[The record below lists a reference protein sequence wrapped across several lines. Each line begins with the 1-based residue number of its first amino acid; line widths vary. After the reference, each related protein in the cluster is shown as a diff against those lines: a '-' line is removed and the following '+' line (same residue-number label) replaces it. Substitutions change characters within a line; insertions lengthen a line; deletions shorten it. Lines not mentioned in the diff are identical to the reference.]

1 MLYYIYVLSGPLKG
15 IITPLLPNQYSLIL
29 HSKEHI
35 ENKIENEKLTL
46 YIPCNKKEHEKIIT
60 IMLDEHNTKNNK
72 YKIEDGLISKEISKE
87 LPLELDKPIYIN
99 NFPIFL
105 ISHKDDLSI
114 TSFDLSSKKWTINR
128 KIIVSFIL
136 VIVFFIVSFT
146 FMNGST
152 TLQNKPKELAFKS
165 IYLNEYKGENGYL
178 YIYTEPYSSKNL
190 IKDSDSKTKI
200 LFLNKEKIIK
210 LATNNKIH
218 VTLKDNTKPIVSF
231 FYYNKNEKLKI
242 IQAIN
247 DNFPKNCQPIIKELS
262 IAKIVEEINKLNFT
276 KTIGYTIEEK
286 NNGLIFIFDDE
297 LSVNDKEKFNAYI
310 KKQAAIFGRKFIFY
324 RENKVNINLK
334 NKAMLQEDNG
344 YIFLDNQ
351 HRYFPQG

>member
-114 TSFDLSSKKWTINR
+114 TSFDLNSKKWTINR
-128 KIIVSFIL
+128 KIIVSFIF
-136 VIVFFIVSFT
+136 VIAFFIVSFT
-146 FMNGST
+146 FMDVSK
-152 TLQNKPKELAFKS
+152 LLENKPKELAFKS
-165 IYLNEYKGENGYL
+165 SYSNEFKGENGYL
-178 YIYTEPYSSKNL
+178 CIYTEPYSSKNL

-200 LFLNKEKIIK
+200 SFLNKEKIIK

-231 FYYNKNEKLKI
+231 FYYNK
-242 IQAIN
+242 
-247 DNFPKNCQPIIKELS
+247 
-262 IAKIVEEINKLNFT
+262 
-276 KTIGYTIEEK
+276 
-286 NNGLIFIFDDE
+286 
-297 LSVNDKEKFNAYI
+297 
-310 KKQAAIFGRKFIFY
+310 
-324 RENKVNINLK
+324 
-334 NKAMLQEDNG
+334 
-344 YIFLDNQ
+344 
-351 HRYFPQG
+351 

>member
-105 ISHKDDLSI
+105 ISQKDDLSI
-114 TSFDLSSKKWTINR
+114 TSFDLNSKKWTINR

-146 FMNGST
+146 FMNFSQP
-152 TLQNKPKELAFKS
+152 LENKPKELAFKS
-165 IYLNEYKGENGYL
+165 LYSNEFKGENGYL
-178 YIYTEPYSSKNL
+178 CIYTEPYSSKNL

-200 LFLNKEKIIK
+200 SFLNKEKIIK

-231 FYYNKNEKLKI
+231 FL
-242 IQAIN
+242 
-247 DNFPKNCQPIIKELS
+247 L
-262 IAKIVEEINKLNFT
+262 
-276 KTIGYTIEEK
+276 
-286 NNGLIFIFDDE
+286 
-297 LSVNDKEKFNAYI
+297 
-310 KKQAAIFGRKFIFY
+310 
-324 RENKVNINLK
+324 
-334 NKAMLQEDNG
+334 
-344 YIFLDNQ
+344 
-351 HRYFPQG
+351 

>member
-114 TSFDLSSKKWTINR
+114 TSFDLNSKKWTINR
-128 KIIVSFIL
+128 KIIVSFIF
-136 VIVFFIVSFT
+136 VIAFFIVSFT
-146 FMNGST
+146 FMDVSK
-152 TLQNKPKELAFKS
+152 LLENKPKELAFKS
-165 IYLNEYKGENGYL
+165 SYSNEFKGENGYL
-178 YIYTEPYSSKNL
+178 CIYTEPYSSKNL
-190 IKDSDSKTKI
+190 IKDSDS
-200 LFLNKEKIIK
+200 
-210 LATNNKIH
+210 
-218 VTLKDNTKPIVSF
+218 
-231 FYYNKNEKLKI
+231 
-242 IQAIN
+242 
-247 DNFPKNCQPIIKELS
+247 
-262 IAKIVEEINKLNFT
+262 
-276 KTIGYTIEEK
+276 
-286 NNGLIFIFDDE
+286 
-297 LSVNDKEKFNAYI
+297 
-310 KKQAAIFGRKFIFY
+310 
-324 RENKVNINLK
+324 
-334 NKAMLQEDNG
+334 
-344 YIFLDNQ
+344 
-351 HRYFPQG
+351 

>member
-29 HSKEHI
+29 HSTEHI
-35 ENKIENEKLTL
+35 ENKVENEKLTL

-60 IMLDEHNTKNNK
+60 IILDEHNTKNNK
-72 YKIEDGLISKEISKE
+72 YKIEDSLNSKEISKE

-99 NFPIFL
+99 NLPIFL
-105 ISHKDDLSI
+105 ISYKDDLSI
-114 TSFDLSSKKWTINR
+114 TSFDLNSKKWTINR

-136 VIVFFIVSFT
+136 VIVFFIISFSFINVSKP
-146 FMNGST
+146 
-152 TLQNKPKELAFKS
+152 LEKKPKELTFKS
-165 IYLNEYKGENGYL
+165 IYSNEFKGKNGYL
-178 YIYTEPYSSKNL
+178 CIYIAPYDSKNL
-190 IKDSDSKTKI
+190 IKNSELKTKN
-200 LFLNKEKIIK
+200 LFLNKEKIIR
-210 LATNNKIH
+210 LTTNNKIH

-247 DNFPKNCQPIIKELS
+247 ENFPKNCQPIIKELS
-262 IAKIVEEINKLNFT
+262 IAKIIEDINKLSFT

-286 NNGLIFIFDDE
+286 NNGLTFIFDEE
-297 LSVNDKEKFNAYI
+297 LNVNDKEKFNTYI
-310 KKQAAIFGRKFIFY
+310 KKQTAIFGRKFIFY
-324 RENKVNINLK
+324 RENKVNNNLK

>member
-114 TSFDLSSKKWTINR
+114 TSFDLNSKKWTINR
-128 KIIVSFIL
+128 KIIVSFIF
-136 VIVFFIVSFT
+136 VIAFFIVSFT
-146 FMNGST
+146 FMDVSK
-152 TLQNKPKELAFKS
+152 LLENKPKELAFKS
-165 IYLNEYKGENGYL
+165 SYSNEFKGENGYL
-178 YIYTEPYSSKNL
+178 CIYTEPYSSKNL

-200 LFLNKEKIIK
+200 SFLNKEKIIK

-231 FYYNKNEKLKI
+231 L
-242 IQAIN
+242 
-247 DNFPKNCQPIIKELS
+247 L
-262 IAKIVEEINKLNFT
+262 
-276 KTIGYTIEEK
+276 
-286 NNGLIFIFDDE
+286 
-297 LSVNDKEKFNAYI
+297 
-310 KKQAAIFGRKFIFY
+310 
-324 RENKVNINLK
+324 
-334 NKAMLQEDNG
+334 
-344 YIFLDNQ
+344 
-351 HRYFPQG
+351 

>member
-114 TSFDLSSKKWTINR
+114 TSFDLNSKKWTINR
-128 KIIVSFIL
+128 KIIVSFIF
-136 VIVFFIVSFT
+136 VIAFFIVSFT
-146 FMNGST
+146 FMDVSK
-152 TLQNKPKELAFKS
+152 LLENKPKELAFKS
-165 IYLNEYKGENGYL
+165 SYSNEFKGENGYL
-178 YIYTEPYSSKNL
+178 CIYTEPYSSKNL

-200 LFLNKEKIIK
+200 
-210 LATNNKIH
+210 
-218 VTLKDNTKPIVSF
+218 SF
-231 FYYNKNEKLKI
+231 
-242 IQAIN
+242 
-247 DNFPKNCQPIIKELS
+247 
-262 IAKIVEEINKLNFT
+262 
-276 KTIGYTIEEK
+276 
-286 NNGLIFIFDDE
+286 
-297 LSVNDKEKFNAYI
+297 
-310 KKQAAIFGRKFIFY
+310 
-324 RENKVNINLK
+324 
-334 NKAMLQEDNG
+334 
-344 YIFLDNQ
+344 
-351 HRYFPQG
+351 

>member
-114 TSFDLSSKKWTINR
+114 TSFDLNSKKWTINR
-128 KIIVSFIL
+128 KIIVSFIF
-136 VIVFFIVSFT
+136 VIAFFIVSFT
-146 FMNGST
+146 FIDVSK
-152 TLQNKPKELAFKS
+152 LLENKPKELAFKS
-165 IYLNEYKGENGYL
+165 SYSNEFKGENGYL
-178 YIYTEPYSSKNL
+178 CIYTEPYSSKNL

-200 LFLNKEKIIK
+200 SFLNKEKIIK

-231 FYYNKNEKLKI
+231 FI
-242 IQAIN
+242 
-247 DNFPKNCQPIIKELS
+247 IIKMKS
-262 IAKIVEEINKLNFT
+262 
-276 KTIGYTIEEK
+276 
-286 NNGLIFIFDDE
+286 
-297 LSVNDKEKFNAYI
+297 
-310 KKQAAIFGRKFIFY
+310 
-324 RENKVNINLK
+324 
-334 NKAMLQEDNG
+334 
-344 YIFLDNQ
+344 
-351 HRYFPQG
+351 

>member
-1 MLYYIYVLSGPLKG
+1 KG

-114 TSFDLSSKKWTINR
+114 TSFDLNSKKWTINR
-128 KIIVSFIL
+128 KIIVSFIF
-136 VIVFFIVSFT
+136 VIAFFIVSFT
-146 FMNGST
+146 FMDVSK
-152 TLQNKPKELAFKS
+152 LLENKPKELAFKS
-165 IYLNEYKGENGYL
+165 SYSNEFKGENGYL
-178 YIYTEPYSSKNL
+178 CIYTEPYSSKNL

-200 LFLNKEKIIK
+200 SFLNKEKIIK

-218 VTLKDNTKPIVSF
+218 VTLKDNTKP
-231 FYYNKNEKLKI
+231 
-242 IQAIN
+242 
-247 DNFPKNCQPIIKELS
+247 
-262 IAKIVEEINKLNFT
+262 
-276 KTIGYTIEEK
+276 
-286 NNGLIFIFDDE
+286 
-297 LSVNDKEKFNAYI
+297 
-310 KKQAAIFGRKFIFY
+310 
-324 RENKVNINLK
+324 
-334 NKAMLQEDNG
+334 
-344 YIFLDNQ
+344 
-351 HRYFPQG
+351 

>member
-35 ENKIENEKLTL
+35 EN
-46 YIPCNKKEHEKIIT
+46 
-60 IMLDEHNTKNNK
+60 
-72 YKIEDGLISKEISKE
+72 KIEDGLISKEISKE

-114 TSFDLSSKKWTINR
+114 TSFDLNSKKWTINR
-128 KIIVSFIL
+128 KIIVSFIF
-136 VIVFFIVSFT
+136 VIAFFIVSFT
-146 FMNGST
+146 FMDVSK
-152 TLQNKPKELAFKS
+152 LLENKPKELAFKS
-165 IYLNEYKGENGYL
+165 SYSNEFKGENGYL
-178 YIYTEPYSSKNL
+178 CIYTEPYSSKNL

-200 LFLNKEKIIK
+200 SFLNKEKIIK

-286 NNGLIFIFDDE
+286 
-297 LSVNDKEKFNAYI
+297 K
-310 KKQAAIFGRKFIFY
+310 
-324 RENKVNINLK
+324 
-334 NKAMLQEDNG
+334 
-344 YIFLDNQ
+344 
-351 HRYFPQG
+351 

>member
-1 MLYYIYVLSGPLKG
+1 
-15 IITPLLPNQYSLIL
+15 
-29 HSKEHI
+29 
-35 ENKIENEKLTL
+35 
-46 YIPCNKKEHEKIIT
+46 
-60 IMLDEHNTKNNK
+60 
-72 YKIEDGLISKEISKE
+72 
-87 LPLELDKPIYIN
+87 LE
-99 NFPIFL
+99 
-105 ISHKDDLSI
+105 
-114 TSFDLSSKKWTINR
+114 
-128 KIIVSFIL
+128 
-136 VIVFFIVSFT
+136 
-146 FMNGST
+146 
-152 TLQNKPKELAFKS
+152 NKPKELAFKS
-165 IYLNEYKGENGYL
+165 SYSNEFKGENGYL
-178 YIYTEPYSSKNL
+178 CIYTEPYSSKNL

-200 LFLNKEKIIK
+200 SFLNKEKIIK

-286 NNGLIFIFDDE
+286 NNGLIFIFDDK

-310 KKQAAIFGRKFIFY
+310 KKQAAFFGRKFIFY

>member
-114 TSFDLSSKKWTINR
+114 TSFDLNSKKWTINR
-128 KIIVSFIL
+128 KIIVSFIF
-136 VIVFFIVSFT
+136 VIAFFIVSFT
-146 FMNGST
+146 FMDVSK
-152 TLQNKPKELAFKS
+152 LLENKPKELAFKS
-165 IYLNEYKGENGYL
+165 SYSNEFKGENGYL
-178 YIYTEPYSSKNL
+178 CIYTEPYSSKNL

-200 LFLNKEKIIK
+200 SFLNKEKIIK
-210 LATNNKIH
+210 LATNNK
-218 VTLKDNTKPIVSF
+218 
-231 FYYNKNEKLKI
+231 
-242 IQAIN
+242 
-247 DNFPKNCQPIIKELS
+247 
-262 IAKIVEEINKLNFT
+262 
-276 KTIGYTIEEK
+276 
-286 NNGLIFIFDDE
+286 
-297 LSVNDKEKFNAYI
+297 
-310 KKQAAIFGRKFIFY
+310 
-324 RENKVNINLK
+324 
-334 NKAMLQEDNG
+334 
-344 YIFLDNQ
+344 
-351 HRYFPQG
+351 

>member
-114 TSFDLSSKKWTINR
+114 TSFDLNSKKWTINR
-128 KIIVSFIL
+128 KIIVSFIF
-136 VIVFFIVSFT
+136 VIAFFIVSFT
-146 FMNGST
+146 FMDVSK
-152 TLQNKPKELAFKS
+152 LLENKPKELAFKS
-165 IYLNEYKGENGYL
+165 SYSNEFKGENGYL
-178 YIYTEPYSSKNL
+178 CIYTEPYSSKNL
-190 IKDSDSKTKI
+190 IKDSDSK
-200 LFLNKEKIIK
+200 
-210 LATNNKIH
+210 
-218 VTLKDNTKPIVSF
+218 
-231 FYYNKNEKLKI
+231 KN
-242 IQAIN
+242 
-247 DNFPKNCQPIIKELS
+247 
-262 IAKIVEEINKLNFT
+262 
-276 KTIGYTIEEK
+276 
-286 NNGLIFIFDDE
+286 FIFE
-297 LSVNDKEKFNAYI
+297 
-310 KKQAAIFGRKFIFY
+310 QRKNYQIS
-324 RENKVNINLK
+324 N
-334 NKAMLQEDNG
+334 
-344 YIFLDNQ
+344 
-351 HRYFPQG
+351 

>member
-114 TSFDLSSKKWTINR
+114 TSFDLNSKKWTINR
-128 KIIVSFIL
+128 KIIVSFIF
-136 VIVFFIVSFT
+136 VIAFFIVSFT
-146 FMNGST
+146 FMDVSK
-152 TLQNKPKELAFKS
+152 LLENKPKELAFKS
-165 IYLNEYKGENGYL
+165 SYSNEFKGENGYL
-178 YIYTEPYSSKNL
+178 CIYTEPYSSKNL

-200 LFLNKEKIIK
+200 SFLNKEKIIK

-231 FYYNKNEKLKI
+231 FL
-242 IQAIN
+242 
-247 DNFPKNCQPIIKELS
+247 L
-262 IAKIVEEINKLNFT
+262 
-276 KTIGYTIEEK
+276 
-286 NNGLIFIFDDE
+286 
-297 LSVNDKEKFNAYI
+297 
-310 KKQAAIFGRKFIFY
+310 
-324 RENKVNINLK
+324 
-334 NKAMLQEDNG
+334 
-344 YIFLDNQ
+344 
-351 HRYFPQG
+351 

>member
-114 TSFDLSSKKWTINR
+114 TSFDLNSKKWTINR
-128 KIIVSFIL
+128 KIIVSFIF
-136 VIVFFIVSFT
+136 VIAFFIVSFT
-146 FMNGST
+146 FMDVSK
-152 TLQNKPKELAFKS
+152 LLENKPKELAFKS
-165 IYLNEYKGENGYL
+165 SYSNEFKGENGYL
-178 YIYTEPYSSKNL
+178 CIYTEPYSSKNL

-200 LFLNKEKIIK
+200 SFLNKEK
-210 LATNNKIH
+210 
-218 VTLKDNTKPIVSF
+218 
-231 FYYNKNEKLKI
+231 
-242 IQAIN
+242 
-247 DNFPKNCQPIIKELS
+247 LS
-262 IAKIVEEINKLNFT
+262 N
-276 KTIGYTIEEK
+276 
-286 NNGLIFIFDDE
+286 
-297 LSVNDKEKFNAYI
+297 
-310 KKQAAIFGRKFIFY
+310 
-324 RENKVNINLK
+324 
-334 NKAMLQEDNG
+334 
-344 YIFLDNQ
+344 
-351 HRYFPQG
+351 

>member
-105 ISHKDDLSI
+105 ISQKDDLSI
-114 TSFDLSSKKWTINR
+114 TSFDLNSKKWTINR
-128 KIIVSFIL
+128 KIIASFIL
-136 VIVFFIVSFT
+136 VILFFMVSFT
-146 FMNGST
+146 FMNVSQP
-152 TLQNKPKELAFKS
+152 LENKPKELAFKS
-165 IYLNEYKGENGYL
+165 SYSNEFKGENGYL
-178 YIYTEPYSSKNL
+178 CIYTEPYSSKNS
-190 IKDSDSKTKI
+190 IKDSDSKTKFS
-200 LFLNKEKIIK
+200 FLNKEKIIK

-286 NNGLIFIFDDE
+286 NNGLIFIFDDK

-310 KKQAAIFGRKFIFY
+310 KKQAAFFGRKFIFY

>member
-114 TSFDLSSKKWTINR
+114 TSFDLNSKKWTINR
-128 KIIVSFIL
+128 KIIVSFIF
-136 VIVFFIVSFT
+136 VIAFFIVSFT
-146 FMNGST
+146 FMDVSK
-152 TLQNKPKELAFKS
+152 LLENKPKELAFKS
-165 IYLNEYKGENGYL
+165 SYSNEFKGENGYL
-178 YIYTEPYSSKNL
+178 CIYTEPYSSKNL

-200 LFLNKEKIIK
+200 SFLNKEKIIK

-231 FYYNKNEKLKI
+231 FI
-242 IQAIN
+242 
-247 DNFPKNCQPIIKELS
+247 IIKMKS
-262 IAKIVEEINKLNFT
+262 
-276 KTIGYTIEEK
+276 
-286 NNGLIFIFDDE
+286 
-297 LSVNDKEKFNAYI
+297 
-310 KKQAAIFGRKFIFY
+310 
-324 RENKVNINLK
+324 
-334 NKAMLQEDNG
+334 
-344 YIFLDNQ
+344 
-351 HRYFPQG
+351 

>member
-114 TSFDLSSKKWTINR
+114 TSFDLNSKKWTINR
-128 KIIVSFIL
+128 KIIVSFIF
-136 VIVFFIVSFT
+136 VIAFFIVSFT
-146 FMNGST
+146 FMDVSK
-152 TLQNKPKELAFKS
+152 LLENKPKELA
-165 IYLNEYKGENGYL
+165 
-178 YIYTEPYSSKNL
+178 
-190 IKDSDSKTKI
+190 
-200 LFLNKEKIIK
+200 
-210 LATNNKIH
+210 
-218 VTLKDNTKPIVSF
+218 
-231 FYYNKNEKLKI
+231 
-242 IQAIN
+242 
-247 DNFPKNCQPIIKELS
+247 
-262 IAKIVEEINKLNFT
+262 
-276 KTIGYTIEEK
+276 
-286 NNGLIFIFDDE
+286 
-297 LSVNDKEKFNAYI
+297 
-310 KKQAAIFGRKFIFY
+310 
-324 RENKVNINLK
+324 
-334 NKAMLQEDNG
+334 
-344 YIFLDNQ
+344 
-351 HRYFPQG
+351 